1 MVEQDLIIES
11 FNNIFRKYKKSD
23 IALYGTGFRTKC
35 VIENFPEYNFI
46 GVIDKFCNEDSFC
59 GIPIITM
66 EEVYTKNVTLV
77 IIMAQPSS
85 TKTIFTR
92 IGYDCLRNGIKV
104 CNLHGRDLFQ
114 LYKYNKKNILMDNY
128 FDISK
133 EIFINQID
141 SHDSIS
147 LTISEVLFTAK
158 YLNRIDFY
166 EILSYK
172 SEKVG
177 MKEAANFFKAAKE
190 ELNEEL
196 NSDIE
201 LEKLYLKLSRKLS
214 VSEDKLLEFKQFEI
228 ESWIKMIVFRN
239 DIVDGIRYA
248 INKNKKVYLYNDTA
262 YSNEH
267 VNKFI
272 INNLELNLDSL
283 YLIDKLSFEKI
294 DKNNLFLVTDKN
306 EKNIK
311 NKCDILKIKSP
322 IDMANISGY
331 SDLLFNANSVNERSM
346 CAMFIALAFNSPFA
360 LYKSDGLL
368 IVNDIKTFGYLFI
381 SPIAVKFV
389 LWIIEQTNKN
399 KYDKILFAA
408 RDGYLVQQL
417 FSIAKKYIKVNSN
430 VEDLYFQTSR
440 TVCIKSNIENKND
453 IKWICESPFAYSPE
467 QLLIRKFELNEN
479 KIKKYDEKI
488 YKDTFHYALEY
499 EADIYKESRRIRNN
513 YLKYIDNLNLRKDK
527 KYAFVDLASSGTCQ
541 YFLEKIMNFKLDGL
555 YLCRYMNLNKEKN
568 ELNIKSVFNNGF
580 LSYGFQSFLS
590 ENYMLL
596 ETIFTSFKPTL
607 ISFNKD
613 GGLIYEEE
621 TRNKNEF
628 IYLDTLQT
636 CIKNYF
642 EDFMKNVFVENEN
655 ISSEFIDYIYS
666 LKCYPHTRVGC
677 NELSNLMLRD
687 DLGQGMIPLQ

>member
-11 FNNIFRKYKKSD
+11 FNTIFREYKKSD
-23 IALYGTGFRTKC
+23 IVLYGTGFRTKC

-46 GVIDKFCNEDSFC
+46 GVVDKFCNEDSFC

-66 EEVYTKNVTLV
+66 EEVYIKKVALV
-77 IIMAQPSS
+77 IVMAQPSS

-92 IGYDCLRNGIKV
+92 IGYDCLKNGIKV
-104 CNLHGRDLFQ
+104 CDLHGRDLFQ

-133 EIFINQID
+133 ETFINQID
-141 SHDSIS
+141 IHDSIR
-147 LTISEVLFTAK
+147 LTISEVLFTEK

-228 ESWIKMIVFRN
+228 ESWITMIVFRN

-248 INKNKKVYLYNDTA
+248 INKNKKVYLYNDTV

-267 VNKFI
+267 INKFI

-311 NKCDILKIKSP
+311 NKCDIFKIKSP
-322 IDMANISGY
+322 IEMANISGY

-346 CAMFIALAFNSPFA
+346 CAMFIARAFNSPFA

-440 TVCIKSNIENKND
+440 TVCIKSNIENKDD

-467 QLLIRKFELNEN
+467 QLITRKFELNEN
-479 KIKKYDEKI
+479 EIKKYDEKI

-499 EADIYKESRRIRNN
+499 ETDIYKESRRVRNN
-513 YLKYIDNLNLRKDK
+513 YLKYINNLNLTKDK
-527 KYAFVDLASSGTCQ
+527 KYAFVDFASSGTCQ
-541 YFLEKIMNFKLDGL
+541 YFLEKIMDFKLDGL

-580 LSYGFQSFLS
+580 LSYGFQSFLA

-655 ISSEFIDYIYS
+655 ISSGFIDYIYS
-666 LKCYPHTRVGC
+666 LKCYPHTREGC

>member
-11 FNNIFRKYKKSD
+11 FNNIFSEYKKSD
-23 IALYGTGFRTKC
+23 IVLYGTGFRTKC

-66 EEVYTKNVTLV
+66 EEVYIKKTTLV

-92 IGYDCLRNGIKV
+92 IGYDCLKNGIKV
-104 CNLHGRDLFQ
+104 CNFHGRDLFQ
-114 LYKYNKKNILMDNY
+114 LYKYNKKNILMNNY

-141 SHDSIS
+141 RHDSVS
-147 LTISEVLFTAK
+147 LTISEILFTTK
-158 YLNRIDFY
+158 YLNRVDFY
-166 EILSYK
+166 EILAHK
-172 SEKVG
+172 SKEIG
-177 MKEAANFFKAAKE
+177 LQEAANFFKAAKE
-190 ELNEEL
+190 ELNTNIEL
-196 NSDIE
+196 NE
-201 LEKLYLKLSRKLS
+201 LYLKLAKKLS
-214 VSEDKLLEFKQFEI
+214 ISEKSLLQFKQFEI
-228 ESWIKMIVFRN
+228 ESWTSMIVFRN
-239 DIVDGIRYA
+239 DIVEGIRYA
-248 INKNKKVYLYNDTA
+248 INKSKKVYLYNDTV
-262 YSNEH
+262 YSNENI
-267 VNKFI
+267 NKFI
-272 INNLELNLDSL
+272 INNLELNLESL
-283 YLIDKLSFEKI
+283 YLIDKLSFDEF

-306 EKNIK
+306 ERNIRS
-311 NKCDILKIKSP
+311 KCDTLKIKSP

-331 SDLLFNANSVNERSM
+331 SDLLLNAHSVNERSM
-346 CAMFIALAFNSPFA
+346 CAMFIAYAFNSPFA

-368 IVNDIKTFGYLFI
+368 VVDDIKTFGYLFI

-389 LWIIEQTNKN
+389 LWIIEQTRKN
-399 KYDKILFAA
+399 EYDTILFAA

-417 FSIAKKYIKVNSN
+417 FNIARKYIKVNSN

-440 TVCIKSNIENKND
+440 TVCIKSNIENKSD
-453 IKWICESPFAYSPE
+453 IKWICESPFAHSPE
-467 QLLIRKFELNEN
+467 QLLIRRFELNEN
-479 KIKKYDEKI
+479 EIKKYDEKI
-488 YKDTFHYALEY
+488 YKDTFQYALEY

-513 YLKYIDNLNLRKDK
+513 YLKYIENLNLKKDK

-541 YFLEKIMNFKLDGL
+541 YFLEKIMDFKLDGL
-555 YLCRYMNLNKEKN
+555 YLCRYMNLNKERNK
-568 ELNIKSVFNNGF
+568 LNIKSMFNNGF
-580 LSYGFQSFLS
+580 LSYGFQSFLA

-607 ISFNKD
+607 ISIDQN
-613 GGLIYEEE
+613 GELIYGEE
-621 TRNKNEF
+621 TRNTSEF
-628 IYLDTLQT
+628 IYLETLQS

-642 EDFMKNVFVENEN
+642 KDFLKNMFVENEN
-655 ISSEFIDYIYS
+655 ISVEFIDYIYS
-666 LKCYPHTRVGC
+666 LKEYPYTREGC

>member
-1 MVEQDLIIES
+1 MIEQDLIIES
-11 FNNIFRKYKKSD
+11 FNSIFSEYKKYD

-35 VIENFPEYNFI
+35 VIENFPEYNFV
-46 GVIDKFCNEDSFC
+46 GVIDKFCKEDSFC

-66 EEVYTKNVTLV
+66 EELYVKKNTLV

-92 IGYDCLRNGIKV
+92 IGYDCLKNGIKV
-104 CNLHGRDLFQ
+104 FNFHGRDLFQ

-133 EIFINQID
+133 EVFLNQIN

-147 LTISEVLFTAK
+147 LIISEILFTTK
-158 YLNRIDFY
+158 YLNREDFY
-166 EILSYK
+166 EILGCK
-172 SEKVG
+172 LEKIG
-177 MKEAANFFKAAKE
+177 MKEAANFFKVAKQ
-190 ELNEEL
+190 ELKENIKL
-196 NSDIE
+196 D
-201 LEKLYLKLSRKLS
+201 KLYFKLAKKLS
-214 VSEDKLLEFKQFEI
+214 VSQKKLLQFKQFEM
-228 ESWIKMIVFRN
+228 ETWLNMIVFRN
-239 DIVDGIRYA
+239 DIVDGIKYA
-248 INKNKKVYLYNDTA
+248 INKNKKVYFYNDTI
-262 YSNEH
+262 YSNED
-267 VNKFI
+267 VSKFI
-272 INNLELNLDSL
+272 INNLELNLDSI
-283 YLIDKLSFEKI
+283 YLTDKLSFDKV

-311 NKCDILKIKSP
+311 IKCDTLKIKSP
-322 IDMANISGY
+322 IEMANISGY
-331 SDLLFNANSVNERSM
+331 SDLLLNANSVNERSM
-346 CAMFIALAFNSPFA
+346 CAMFIARAFNSPFA

-389 LWIIEQTNKN
+389 LWIIEQINKN

-467 QLLIRKFELNEN
+467 QLLIQKFELNEN
-479 KIKKYDEKI
+479 EIKKYDEKI

-499 EADIYKESRRIRNN
+499 ETDIYKESRRVRNN
-513 YLKYIDNLNLRKDK
+513 YIKYINNLNLTKDK
-527 KYAFVDLASSGTCQ
+527 KYAFVDLVSSGTCQ
-541 YFLEKIMNFKLDGL
+541 YFLEKIMDFKLDGL
-555 YLCRYMNLNKEKN
+555 YLCRYMNSNKEKN

-580 LSYGFQSFLS
+580 LSYGFQSFLA

-628 IYLDTLQT
+628 IYLNTLQI

-642 EDFMKNVFVENEN
+642 EDFMQNVFVENEN
-655 ISSEFIDYIYS
+655 ISSGFIDYIYS
-666 LKCYPHTRVGC
+666 LKCYPHTREGC

>member
-11 FNNIFRKYKKSD
+11 FNNIFSKYKKSK
-23 IALYGTGFRTKC
+23 IVLYGTGFRTKC

-46 GVIDKFCNEDSFC
+46 GVMDKFCNEDSFC

-66 EEVYTKNVTLV
+66 EEVCTKKVTLV
-77 IIMAQPSS
+77 IVMAQPSS
-85 TKTIFTR
+85 TKIIFTR
-92 IGYDCLRNGIKV
+92 IGYDCLKNGIKV

-114 LYKYNKKNILMDNY
+114 LYKYNKRNILMDNY

-133 EIFINQID
+133 ETFINQID

-147 LTISEVLFTAK
+147 LTISEILFTTK
-158 YLNRIDFY
+158 YLNQVDFY
-166 EILSYK
+166 EILAYK
-172 SEKVG
+172 SKKFGIQEAEK
-177 MKEAANFFKAAKE
+177 FFKLVKE
-190 ELNEEL
+190 ELNT
-196 NSDIE
+196 DIKLDE
-201 LEKLYLKLSRKLS
+201 LYLKLAKKLS
-214 VSEDKLLEFKQFEI
+214 ISKRSLLQLGQFEI
-228 ESWIKMIVFRN
+228 ETWSNMIVFRN
-239 DIVDGIRYA
+239 DIVDGIKYA
-248 INKNKKVYLYNDTA
+248 IDKNKKVYLYNDTR
-262 YSNEH
+262 YSNE
-267 VNKFI
+267 NISKLI
-272 INNLELNLDSL
+272 TNDLELNLDRI
-283 YLIDKLSFEKI
+283 YLTDKLSFDKVG
-294 DKNNLFLVTDKN
+294 KNNLFLVTDKN

-311 NKCDILKIKSP
+311 NKCDTLKIKSP

-346 CAMFIALAFNSPFA
+346 GAMFIARAFNSPFA

-368 IVNDIKTFGYLFI
+368 VVNDIKTFGYLFI

-399 KYDKILFAA
+399 KYDTILFAA

-417 FSIAKKYIKVNSN
+417 FNIARKYVKVNSN

-440 TVCIKSNIENKND
+440 TVCIKSNIKNKHD
-453 IKWICESPFAYSPE
+453 IKWVSEFPFAYSPE

-479 KIKKYDEKI
+479 GIKRYDEKI
-488 YKDTFHYALEY
+488 YKDTFQYALEY
-499 EADIYKESRRIRNN
+499 EDDIYKESRRIRNN
-513 YLKYIDNLNLRKDK
+513 YLKYIENLNLKEHK

-541 YFLEKIMNFKLDGL
+541 YFLEKIMDFKLDGL
-555 YLCRYMNLNKEKN
+555 YLCRYMNLNKEQN

-580 LSYGFQSFLS
+580 LSYGFQSFLA

-607 ISFNKD
+607 ISFNQD
-613 GGLIYEEE
+613 GDLIYEEE
-621 TRNKNEF
+621 TRNTNEF
-628 IYLDTLQT
+628 IYLETLQS

-642 EDFMKNVFVENEN
+642 KDFLKNIFVENEN
-655 ISSEFIDYIYS
+655 ISIEFIDYIYS
-666 LKCYPHTRVGC
+666 LKEYPYTREAC

>member
-1 MVEQDLIIES
+1 MLEQDLIMES
-11 FNNIFRKYKKSD
+11 FNNIFREYKKSD
-23 IALYGTGFRTKC
+23 IVLYGTGFRTKC
-35 VIENFPEYNFI
+35 VIEKFSEYNFI
-46 GVIDKFCNEDSFC
+46 GVVDKFYNEDSFC

-66 EEVYTKNVTLV
+66 EEVYIKKVALV
-77 IIMAQPSS
+77 IVMAQPSS

-92 IGYDCLRNGIKV
+92 IVYDCLKNGIKV
-104 CNLHGRDLFQ
+104 CNLHGRNLFE

-133 EIFINQID
+133 DTFINQID
-141 SHDSIS
+141 IHDSIR
-147 LTISEVLFTAK
+147 LTISEVLFTEK

-177 MKEAANFFKAAKE
+177 MKEATSFFKAAKE
-190 ELNEEL
+190 ELNEGL

-201 LEKLYLKLSRKLS
+201 LEKLYLKLSKKLS
-214 VSEDKLLEFKQFEI
+214 VPEDKLLEFKQFEI
-228 ESWIKMIVFRN
+228 ESWITMIVFRN

-248 INKNKKVYLYNDTA
+248 INKNKKVYLYNDTV

-267 VNKFI
+267 INKFI

-306 EKNIK
+306 EKNIR
-311 NKCDILKIKSP
+311 NKCDTLKIKSP

-346 CAMFIALAFNSPFA
+346 CAMFIARAFNSPFA

-368 IVNDIKTFGYLFI
+368 VVNDIKTFGYLFI

-399 KYDKILFAA
+399 KYDTILFAA
-408 RDGYLVQQL
+408 RDGYLVQNL
-417 FSIAKKYIKVNSN
+417 FNIAKKYIKVNSN

-440 TVCIKSNIENKND
+440 TVCIKSNIENKTD
-453 IKWICESPFAYSPE
+453 IKWICESPYAYSPD
-467 QLLIRKFELNEN
+467 QALIRRFELNEK
-479 KIKKYDEKI
+479 KIKKYDEKMYTDI
-488 YKDTFHYALEY
+488 FKYALEY
-499 EADIYKESRRIRNN
+499 EDDIYKESRRIRNN
-513 YLKYIDNLNLRKDK
+513 YLKYIDNLNLTKDK
-527 KYAFVDLASSGTCQ
+527 KYAFVDLVSSGTCQ
-541 YFLEKIMNFKLDGL
+541 YFLEKIIDFKLDGL
-555 YLCRYMNLNKEKN
+555 YLCRYMNLNKERN
-568 ELNIKSVFNNGF
+568 ELNIKSIFNNGF
-580 LSYGFQSFLS
+580 LSYGFQSFLA
-590 ENYMLL
+590 ENYLLL
-596 ETIFTSFKPTL
+596 ETIFTSFKPSL
-607 ISFNKD
+607 ISID
-613 GGLIYEEE
+613 QEGDPIYGEE

-628 IYLDTLQT
+628 IYLDTLQS

-642 EDFMKNVFVENEN
+642 EDFMGTVFVINDN
-655 ISSEFIDYIYS
+655 ISVEFIDYIYS
-666 LKCYPHTRVGC
+666 LKEYPYTREAC
-677 NELSNLMLRD
+677 NELSNLMLKD
-687 DLGQGMIPLQ
+687 DLGQGMLPLQ

>member
-11 FNNIFRKYKKSD
+11 FNNIFSEYKKSN
-23 IALYGTGFRTKC
+23 IVLYGTGFRTKC

-46 GVIDKFCNEDSFC
+46 GVIDKFCNEDSFY

-92 IGYDCLRNGIKV
+92 IGYDCLKNSIKV

-133 EIFINQID
+133 EIFINKID
-141 SHDSIS
+141 SHDYIS
-147 LTISEVLFTAK
+147 LTISEVLFTTK

-166 EILSYK
+166 EMLSYK
-172 SEKVG
+172 SKKVG

-190 ELNEEL
+190 ELKEEL
-196 NSDIE
+196 DSDIE

-214 VSEDKLLEFKQFEI
+214 VSKDKLIEFKQFEI
-228 ESWIKMIVFRN
+228 ESWITMIVFRN
-239 DIVDGIRYA
+239 DIVDGIKYA
-248 INKNKKVYLYNDTA
+248 INKNKKIYLYNDTV

-267 VNKFI
+267 INKFI

-283 YLIDKLSFEKI
+283 YLTDKLSFEKI
-294 DKNNLFLVTDKN
+294 DENNLFLVTDKN

-311 NKCDILKIKSP
+311 NKCDTLKIKSP

-346 CAMFIALAFNSPFA
+346 CAMFIARAFNSPFA

-368 IVNDIKTFGYLFI
+368 VVNDIETFGYLFI

-399 KYDKILFAA
+399 KYDTILFAA

-417 FSIAKKYIKVNSN
+417 FNIARKYVKVNSN

-440 TVCIKSNIENKND
+440 TVCIKSNIKNKHD
-453 IKWICESPFAYSPE
+453 IKWVCEFPFAYSPE
-467 QLLIRKFELNEN
+467 QLLIRKFELNKN
-479 KIKKYDEKI
+479 VIKRYDEKI
-488 YKDTFHYALEY
+488 YKDTFQYALEY
-499 EADIYKESRRIRNN
+499 EDNIYKESRRIRNN
-513 YLKYIDNLNLRKDK
+513 YLKYIENLNLKEYK

-541 YFLEKIMNFKLDGL
+541 YFLEKIMDFKLDGL
-555 YLCRYMNLNKEKN
+555 YLCRYMNLNKEQN

-580 LSYGFQSFLS
+580 LSYGFQSFLA

-607 ISFNKD
+607 ISFNQD
-613 GGLIYEEE
+613 GDLIYEEE
-621 TRNKNEF
+621 TRNTNEF
-628 IYLDTLQT
+628 IYLETLQS

-642 EDFMKNVFVENEN
+642 KDFLENIFVENEN
-655 ISSEFIDYIYS
+655 ISAAFIDYIYS
-666 LKCYPHTRVGC
+666 LKEYPYTREAC

>member
-11 FNNIFRKYKKSD
+11 FNNIFSKYKKSK
-23 IALYGTGFRTKC
+23 IVLYGTGFRTKC

-46 GVIDKFCNEDSFC
+46 GVMDKFCNEDSFC

-66 EEVYTKNVTLV
+66 EEVCTKKVTL
-77 IIMAQPSS
+77 IIVMAQPSS
-85 TKTIFTR
+85 TKIIFTR
-92 IGYDCLRNGIKV
+92 IGYDCLKNGIKV

-114 LYKYNKKNILMDNY
+114 LYKYNKRNILMDNY

-133 EIFINQID
+133 ETFINQID

-147 LTISEVLFTAK
+147 LTISEILFTTK
-158 YLNRIDFY
+158 YLNQVDFY
-166 EILSYK
+166 EILAYK
-172 SEKVG
+172 SKKFGIQEAEK
-177 MKEAANFFKAAKE
+177 FFKLVKE
-190 ELNEEL
+190 ELNT
-196 NSDIE
+196 DIKLDE
-201 LEKLYLKLSRKLS
+201 LYLKLAKKLS
-214 VSEDKLLEFKQFEI
+214 ISKRSLLQLGQFEI
-228 ESWIKMIVFRN
+228 ETWSNMIVFRN
-239 DIVDGIRYA
+239 DIVDGIKYA
-248 INKNKKVYLYNDTA
+248 IDKNKKVYLYNDTR
-262 YSNEH
+262 YSNE
-267 VNKFI
+267 NISKFI
-272 INNLELNLDSL
+272 INDLELNLDRI
-283 YLIDKLSFEKI
+283 YLTDKLSFDKVG
-294 DKNNLFLVTDKN
+294 KNNLFLVTDKN

-311 NKCDILKIKSP
+311 NKCDTLKIKSP

-346 CAMFIALAFNSPFA
+346 CAMFIARAFNSPFA

-368 IVNDIKTFGYLFI
+368 VVNDIKIFGYLFI

-389 LWIIEQTNKN
+389 LWIIEQTNKK
-399 KYDKILFAA
+399 KYDTILFAA

-417 FSIAKKYIKVNSN
+417 FNIARKYVKVNSN

-440 TVCIKSNIENKND
+440 TVCIKSNIKNKHD
-453 IKWICESPFAYSPE
+453 IKWVSEFPFAYSPE

-479 KIKKYDEKI
+479 GIKRYDEKI
-488 YKDTFHYALEY
+488 YKDTFQYALEY
-499 EADIYKESRRIRNN
+499 EDDIYKESRRIRNN
-513 YLKYIDNLNLRKDK
+513 YLKYIEKLNLKEHK

-541 YFLEKIMNFKLDGL
+541 YFLEKIMDFKLDGL
-555 YLCRYMNLNKEKN
+555 YLCRYMNLNKEQN

-580 LSYGFQSFLS
+580 LSYGFQSFLA

-607 ISFNKD
+607 ISFNQD
-613 GGLIYEEE
+613 GDLIYEEE
-621 TRNKNEF
+621 TRNTNEF
-628 IYLDTLQT
+628 IYLETLQS

-642 EDFMKNVFVENEN
+642 KDFLKNIFVENEN
-655 ISSEFIDYIYS
+655 ISIEFIDYIYS
-666 LKCYPHTRVGC
+666 LKEYPYTREAC

>member
-1 MVEQDLIIES
+1 MIEQDLIIES
-11 FNNIFRKYKKSD
+11 FNSIFSEYKKYD

-35 VIENFPEYNFI
+35 VIENFPEYNFV
-46 GVIDKFCNEDSFC
+46 GVIDKFCKEDSFY

-66 EEVYTKNVTLV
+66 EELYVKKNTLV

-92 IGYDCLRNGIKV
+92 IGYDCLKNGIKV
-104 CNLHGRDLFQ
+104 FNFHGRDLFQ
-114 LYKYNKKNILMDNY
+114 LYKYNKKNILMNNY

-133 EIFINQID
+133 EVFLNQID

-147 LTISEVLFTAK
+147 LTISEILFTTK
-158 YLNRIDFY
+158 YLHRVDFY
-166 EILSYK
+166 EILGCK
-172 SEKVG
+172 LEKMG
-177 MKEAANFFKAAKE
+177 MKEAANFFKEAKQE
-190 ELNEEL
+190 LKENIKLNEL
-196 NSDIE
+196 YF
-201 LEKLYLKLSRKLS
+201 KLAKKLSISQK
-214 VSEDKLLEFKQFEI
+214 KLLQFKQFEI
-228 ESWIKMIVFRN
+228 EIWSNMLVFRN
-239 DIVDGIRYA
+239 DIVDGIKYA
-248 INKNKKVYLYNDTA
+248 INKNKKVYFYNDTI
-262 YSNEH
+262 YSNED
-267 VNKFI
+267 VSKFI
-272 INNLELNLDSL
+272 INNLELNLDSIHL
-283 YLIDKLSFEKI
+283 TDKLSFDKV

-311 NKCDILKIKSP
+311 IKCDTLKIKSP
-322 IDMANISGY
+322 IEMANISGY
-331 SDLLFNANSVNERSM
+331 SDLLLNANSVNERSM
-346 CAMFIALAFNSPFA
+346 CAMFIARAFNSPFA

-389 LWIIEQTNKN
+389 LWIIEQINKN

-467 QLLIRKFELNEN
+467 QLLISKFELNEN
-479 KIKKYDEKI
+479 EIKKYDEKI

-499 EADIYKESRRIRNN
+499 ETDIYKESRRVRNN
-513 YLKYIDNLNLRKDK
+513 YLKYINNLNLTKDK

-541 YFLEKIMNFKLDGL
+541 YFLEKIMDFKLDGL
-555 YLCRYMNLNKEKN
+555 YLCRYMNSNKEKN

-580 LSYGFQSFLS
+580 LSYGFQSFLA

-628 IYLDTLQT
+628 IYLNTLQI

-655 ISSEFIDYIYS
+655 ISSGFIDYIYS
-666 LKCYPHTRVGC
+666 LKCYPHTREGC

>member
-11 FNNIFRKYKKSD
+11 FNNIFSEYKKFD
-23 IALYGTGFRTKC
+23 IVLYGTGFRTKC
-35 VIENFPEYNFI
+35 VIENFSEYNFI

-66 EEVYTKNVTLV
+66 EEVYTKNVTIV

-104 CNLHGRDLFQ
+104 FNLHGRDLFQ
-114 LYKYNKKNILMDNY
+114 LYKYNKKNILTDNY

-133 EIFINQID
+133 EVFINQID

-147 LTISEVLFTAK
+147 LTISEILFTTK
-158 YLNRIDFY
+158 YLKQVDFY
-166 EILSYK
+166 DILAYK
-172 SEKVG
+172 SEKIG
-177 MKEAANFFKAAKE
+177 RQEATNFFKSAKE
-190 ELNEEL
+190 ELNTNIKLDE
-196 NSDIE
+196 
-201 LEKLYLKLSRKLS
+201 LYLKLAKKLS
-214 VSEDKLLEFKQFEI
+214 ISDERLLQFKQFEI
-228 ESWIKMIVFRN
+228 ESWSNMIVFRK

-248 INKNKKVYLYNDTA
+248 INKSKKVYLYNDTV

-267 VNKFI
+267 INKFI
-272 INNLELNLDSL
+272 IKNLELNLDSL
-283 YLIDKLSFEKI
+283 YLIDKLSFEKF

-331 SDLLFNANSVNERSM
+331 SDLLFNAQSVNERSM
-346 CAMFIALAFNSPFA
+346 CAMFIACAFNSPFA

-368 IVNDIKTFGYLFI
+368 VVNDIKTFGFLFI
-381 SPIAVKFV
+381 SPIALKFT
-389 LWIIEQTNKN
+389 LWIVDQINKN
-399 KYDKILFAA
+399 EYDTILFAA
-408 RDGYLVQQL
+408 RDGYLVQKL
-417 FSIAKKYIKVNSN
+417 FNIAKQYIEINSN

-440 TVCIKSNIENKND
+440 TVCIKSNIENEND

-467 QLLIRKFELNEN
+467 QALIRRFELNED

-488 YKDTFHYALEY
+488 YKDTFQYALEY
-499 EADIYKESRRIRNN
+499 EANIYKESIRVKNN
-513 YLKYIDNLNLRKDK
+513 YLKYIDNLKLIKDK

-541 YFLEKIMNFKLDGL
+541 YFLEKIMDLKLDGL
-555 YLCRYMNLNKEKN
+555 YLCRYMNLNKERNK
-568 ELNIKSVFNNGF
+568 LNIKSMFSNGF
-580 LSYGFQSFLS
+580 LSYGFQSFLA
-590 ENYMLL
+590 ENYLLL
-596 ETIFTSFKPTL
+596 ETIFTSFNPTL
-607 ISFNKD
+607 ISFDEN
-613 GGLIYEEE
+613 GTPIYGEE
-621 TRNKNEF
+621 TRNASEF
-628 IYLDTLQT
+628 IYLETVQS

-642 EDFMKNVFVENEN
+642 KDFLENMFVVNED
-655 ISSEFIDYIYS
+655 ISVEFIDYIYS
-666 LKCYPHTRVGC
+666 LKCYPYTREGC

>member
-1 MVEQDLIIES
+1 MIEQDLIIES
-11 FNNIFRKYKKSD
+11 FNSIFSEYKKYD

-35 VIENFPEYNFI
+35 VIENFPEYNFV
-46 GVIDKFCNEDSFC
+46 GVIDKFCKEDSFC

-66 EEVYTKNVTLV
+66 EELYVKKNTLV

-92 IGYDCLRNGIKV
+92 IAYDCLKNGIKV
-104 CNLHGRDLFQ
+104 FNFHGRDLFQ

-133 EIFINQID
+133 EVFLNQIN

-147 LTISEVLFTAK
+147 LTISEILFTTK
-158 YLNRIDFY
+158 YLNREDFY
-166 EILSYK
+166 EILGCK
-172 SEKVG
+172 LEKIG
-177 MKEAANFFKAAKE
+177 IKEAANFFKVAKQ
-190 ELNEEL
+190 ELKENIKLDEL
-196 NSDIE
+196 YF
-201 LEKLYLKLSRKLS
+201 KLAKKLF
-214 VSEDKLLEFKQFEI
+214 VSQKKLLQFKQFEM
-228 ESWIKMIVFRN
+228 ETWSNMIVFRN
-239 DIVDGIRYA
+239 DIVDGIKYA
-248 INKNKKVYLYNDTA
+248 INKNKKVYFYNDTI
-262 YSNEH
+262 YSNED
-267 VNKFI
+267 VSKFI
-272 INNLELNLDSL
+272 INNLELNLDSI
-283 YLIDKLSFEKI
+283 YLTDKLSFDKV

-311 NKCDILKIKSP
+311 IKCDTLKIKSP
-322 IDMANISGY
+322 IEMANISGY
-331 SDLLFNANSVNERSM
+331 SDLLLNANSVNERSM
-346 CAMFIALAFNSPFA
+346 CAMFIACAFNSPFA

-389 LWIIEQTNKN
+389 LWIIEQINKN

-479 KIKKYDEKI
+479 EIKKYDEKI

-499 EADIYKESRRIRNN
+499 ETDIYKESRRVRNN
-513 YLKYIDNLNLRKDK
+513 YLKYINNLNLTKDK

-541 YFLEKIMNFKLDGL
+541 YFLEKIMDLKLDGL
-555 YLCRYMNLNKEKN
+555 YLCRY
-568 ELNIKSVFNNGF
+568 
-580 LSYGFQSFLS
+580 
-590 ENYMLL
+590 
-596 ETIFTSFKPTL
+596 
-607 ISFNKD
+607 
-613 GGLIYEEE
+613 
-621 TRNKNEF
+621 
-628 IYLDTLQT
+628 
-636 CIKNYF
+636 
-642 EDFMKNVFVENEN
+642 
-655 ISSEFIDYIYS
+655 
-666 LKCYPHTRVGC
+666 
-677 NELSNLMLRD
+677 
-687 DLGQGMIPLQ
+687 

>member
-11 FNNIFRKYKKSD
+11 FNNIFSKYKKSK
-23 IALYGTGFRTKC
+23 IVLYGTGFRTKC

-46 GVIDKFCNEDSFC
+46 GVMDKFYNEDSFC

-66 EEVYTKNVTLV
+66 EEVCTKKVTLV
-77 IIMAQPSS
+77 IVMAQPSS
-85 TKTIFTR
+85 TKIIFTR
-92 IGYDCLRNGIKV
+92 IGYDCLKNGIKV

-114 LYKYNKKNILMDNY
+114 LYKYNKKNIFMDNN

-133 EIFINQID
+133 ETFINQID

-147 LTISEVLFTAK
+147 LTISEILFTTK
-158 YLNRIDFY
+158 YLNQVDFY
-166 EILSYK
+166 EILAYK
-172 SEKVG
+172 SKKFGIQEAEK
-177 MKEAANFFKAAKE
+177 FFKLVKE
-190 ELNEEL
+190 ELNT
-196 NSDIE
+196 DIKLDE
-201 LEKLYLKLSRKLS
+201 LYLKLAKKLS
-214 VSEDKLLEFKQFEI
+214 ISKRSLLQLGQFEI
-228 ESWIKMIVFRN
+228 ETWSNMIVFRN
-239 DIVDGIRYA
+239 DIVDGIKYA
-248 INKNKKVYLYNDTA
+248 IDKNKKVYLYNDTR
-262 YSNEH
+262 YSNE
-267 VNKFI
+267 NISKFI
-272 INNLELNLDSL
+272 INDLELNLDRI
-283 YLIDKLSFEKI
+283 YLTDKLSFDKVG
-294 DKNNLFLVTDKN
+294 KNNLFLVTDKN

-311 NKCDILKIKSP
+311 NKCDTLKIKSP

-346 CAMFIALAFNSPFA
+346 CAMFIARAFNSPFA

-368 IVNDIKTFGYLFI
+368 VVNDIKTFGYLFI

-399 KYDKILFAA
+399 KYDTILFAA

-417 FSIAKKYIKVNSN
+417 FNIARKYVKVNSN

-440 TVCIKSNIENKND
+440 TVCIKSNIKNKHD
-453 IKWICESPFAYSPE
+453 IKWVSEFPFAYSPE

-479 KIKKYDEKI
+479 GIKRYDEKI
-488 YKDTFHYALEY
+488 YKDTFQYALEY
-499 EADIYKESRRIRNN
+499 EDDIYKESRRIRNN
-513 YLKYIDNLNLRKDK
+513 YLKYIENLNLKEHK

-541 YFLEKIMNFKLDGL
+541 YFLEKIMDFKLDGL
-555 YLCRYMNLNKEKN
+555 YLCRYMNLNKEQN

-580 LSYGFQSFLS
+580 LSYGSQSFLA

-607 ISFNKD
+607 ISFNQD
-613 GGLIYEEE
+613 GDLIYEED
-621 TRNKNEF
+621 TRNTNEF
-628 IYLDTLQT
+628 IYLETLQS

-642 EDFMKNVFVENEN
+642 KDFLKNIFVENEN
-655 ISSEFIDYIYS
+655 ISIEFIDYIYS
-666 LKCYPHTRVGC
+666 LKEYPYTREAC

>member
-11 FNNIFRKYKKSD
+11 FNNIFSEYKKSN
-23 IALYGTGFRTKC
+23 IVLYGTGFRTKC

-46 GVIDKFCNEDSFC
+46 GVMDKFYNEDSFC

-66 EEVYTKNVTLV
+66 EEVCTKKVTLV
-77 IIMAQPSS
+77 IVMAQPSS

-92 IGYDCLRNGIKV
+92 IGYDCLKNGIKV
-104 CNLHGRDLFQ
+104 CNFHGRDLFQ
-114 LYKYNKKNILMDNY
+114 FYKYNKRNILMDNY

-133 EIFINQID
+133 EVFRNQID

-147 LTISEVLFTAK
+147 LTISEILFTTK

-177 MKEAANFFKAAKE
+177 MKEATNFFKAAKE

-201 LEKLYLKLSRKLS
+201 LEKLYLKLSGKLS
-214 VSEDKLLEFKQFEI
+214 VSKDKLLEFKQFEI
-228 ESWIKMIVFRN
+228 ESWITMIVFRN

-248 INKNKKVYLYNDTA
+248 ISKNKKVYLYNDTV

-267 VNKFI
+267 INKFI

-311 NKCDILKIKSP
+311 NKCGTLKIKAP

-346 CAMFIALAFNSPFA
+346 CAMFIARAFNSPFA

-368 IVNDIKTFGYLFI
+368 VVDDIKTFGYLFI

-389 LWIIEQTNKN
+389 LWIIDQTNKN
-399 KYDKILFAA
+399 KYDTILFAA
-408 RDGYLVQQL
+408 RDGYLVQNL
-417 FSIAKKYIKVNSN
+417 FNIAKKYIKVNSN

-440 TVCIKSNIENKND
+440 TVCIKSNIENKTD
-453 IKWICESPFAYSPE
+453 IRRICESPYAYSPD
-467 QLLIRKFELNEN
+467 QALVRRFGLNEK
-479 KIKKYDEKI
+479 KIKKYDEKM
-488 YKDTFHYALEY
+488 YKDIFQYALEY
-499 EADIYKESRRIRNN
+499 EADIYQESRLIRNN
-513 YLKYIDNLNLRKDK
+513 YLKYIEKLNLKEYK

-541 YFLEKIMNFKLDGL
+541 YFLEKIMGFKLDGL
-555 YLCRYMNLNKEKN
+555 YLCRYMNLNKERN
-568 ELNIKSVFNNGF
+568 SLNIKSVFNNGF
-580 LSYGFQSFLS
+580 LSYGFQSFLA
-590 ENYMLL
+590 ENYLLL
-596 ETIFTSFKPTL
+596 ETIFTSFKPSL
-607 ISFNKD
+607 ISIDQNGD
-613 GGLIYEEE
+613 LIYGEE
-621 TRNKNEF
+621 TRNTKEF
-628 IYLDTLQT
+628 IYLDTLQS

-642 EDFMKNVFVENEN
+642 EDFIKNVFVINDN
-655 ISSEFIDYIYS
+655 ISVEFIDYIYS
-666 LKCYPHTRVGC
+666 LKEYPYTREAC
-677 NELSNLMLRD
+677 NELSNLMLKD
-687 DLGQGMIPLQ
+687 DLGQGMLPL